1 MKLRVHTYIVVLL
14 FLSQHSPLFYVFFR
28 NEMNLNHRDS
38 YNNGKVQ
45 KVTNLANMIVLRYIV
60 SNVGLRDDKQ

>member
-28 NEMNLNHRDS
+28 NEMNLNHRYS
-38 YNNGKVQ
+38 YNNGKI
-45 KVTNLANMIVLRYIV
+45 KEGNKTTKHDHIVIYVDNII
-60 SNVGLRDDKQ
+60 